1 MLLRYRSR
9 LGFYFTGKQMCASA
23 VGDCYNLDVQR
34 WRVKLEEATQALLLS
49 DFGTLRKC
57 YFQSTLKSH
66 WV

>member
-1 MLLRYRSR
+1 
-9 LGFYFTGKQMCASA
+9 MCASA

-34 WRVKLEEATQALLLS
+34 WRVKLEEATQALLS

>member
-1 MLLRYRSR
+1 
-9 LGFYFTGKQMCASA
+9 MCASA